1 VEKTLV
7 IIPTYNEKENISR
20 MIPAVKEHLPGTHLL
35 IVDDGS
41 PDGTAGLIKEL
52 QKDDSDLFLI
62 ERSGKLGLGTAYLE
76 AFRWALERDYE
87 YIFEMDAD
95 FSHDPKELPRL
106 LETCRGG
113 YDLAIGSRYVTGVN
127 VVNWPL
133 NRIFISMGAS
143 IYVRLITGI
152 PVRDTTAGFVCYRR
166 QVLEKIRL
174 DKIKSKGY
182 GFQIEMKFWAWK
194 NGFRLKEVP
203 IIFKDRTE
211 GISKMSGGIF
221 NEAFWSVI
229 RIKYNSIFHKKEY
242 LQQTS
247 G

>member
-1 VEKTLV
+1 
-7 IIPTYNEKENISR
+7 
-20 MIPAVKEHLPGTHLL
+20 MIPEVQKHLPGTHIM
-35 IVDDGS
+35 IVDDNS
-41 PDGTAGLIKEL
+41 PDGTAAFVKKQ
-52 QKDDSDLFLI
+52 QKNDPGLFLI
-62 ERSGKLGLGTAYLE
+62 ERPGKQGLGTAYLE
-76 AFRWALERDYE
+76 AFRWALKRDYE
-87 YIFEMDAD
+87 FIFEIDAD
-95 FSHDPKELPRL
+95 FSHDPADLPRL
-106 LETCRGG
+106 LEACHEG

-127 VVNWPL
+127 VVNWPMM
-133 NRIFISMGAS
+133 RIFISMGAS

-152 PVRDTTAGFVCYRR
+152 PIRDTTAGFICYRR
-166 QVLEKIRL
+166 SVLETIRL

-229 RIKYNSIFHKKEY
+229 RIRYNSIFHKKDY
-242 LQQTS
+242 CTPVKRRS
-247 G
+247 